1 MPRPIDRNVVI
12 VGKQRT
18 SQSAAERMFFESGTW
33 RKRVYDYVA
42 MRDFEGAT
50 DQEMQDYF
58 GKSGDTIRPVRIS
71 LVRDNILMDSG
82 RTRPNSSGNQCIIW
96 TVVKFEGM
104 LI

>member
-1 MPRPIDRNVVI
+1 MPKPIDRNVVI

-42 MRDFEGAT
+42 MKDFEGAT

-82 RTRPNSSGNQCIIW
+82 RTRLNGSGNQCIIW
-96 TVVKFEGM
+96 IVVKFDGM

>member
-1 MPRPIDRNVVI
+1 MPKPIDRNVVI
-12 VGKQRT
+12 VGKQHT

>member
-1 MPRPIDRNVVI
+1 MPKPIERNVVI

-42 MRDFEGAT
+42 MKGWDGAT
-50 DQEMQDYF
+50 DQEMQDYL

-71 LVRDNILMDSG
+71 LVRDNIIMDSG
-82 RTRPNSSGNQCIIW
+82 RTRANESGNQCIIW
-96 TVVKFEGM
+96 TVVTFEGM